1 MVVWVDPEDCIP
13 PHGLDMETDHDF
25 NKVAMLAE
33 MFLKEGFDVTK
44 PALVG
49 YPIDGKIQLLS
60 GTHRHRAALKI
71 GMKLPVTLF
80 IRSDV
85 ERVWGTELWE
95 SLIEDIAVQD
105 LMEVEVTEGFKIPP
119 YEPARL

>member
-1 MVVWVDPEDCIP
+1 
-13 PHGLDMETDHDF
+13 METDHDF